1 MPGGVLTIF
10 KGLFGAKK
18 GDGIGGLAT
27 DIREAIKG
35 KEIDP
40 NKLIDTYIEI
50 EKLKA
55 GVIEAEMSGNWLQRS
70 WRPILMM
77 SLVVIVVNNYILFPY
92 FPETLTMLD
101 LPDELWNLLTIG
113 VGGYVAW
120 RSIEKAVKIYKK

>member
-1 MPGGVLTIF
+1 MGGFIKVLT
-10 KGLFGAKK
+10 GLFGSKK

-55 GVIEAEMSGNWLQRS
+55 TVIEAEMSGNWLQRS
-70 WRPILMM
+70 WRPILML
-77 SLVVIVVNNYILFPY
+77 SLVVIVINNYILFPY

-113 VGGYVAW
+113 VGGYVAG